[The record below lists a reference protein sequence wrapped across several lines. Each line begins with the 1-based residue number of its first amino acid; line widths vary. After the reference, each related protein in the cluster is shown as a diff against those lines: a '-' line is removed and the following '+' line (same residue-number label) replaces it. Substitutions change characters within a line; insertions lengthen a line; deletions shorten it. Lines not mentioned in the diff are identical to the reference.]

1 MLVNLIFIYSEK
13 DHFAVKSKLLI
24 HSKGVCL
31 YSEKDH
37 FAVKSKLER
46 YRNFKMK
53 DSEKDHFAVKSKPV
67 SLFTETIGD
76 SEKDHFA
83 VKSKRN
89 VNTIVGE
96 GDSEKDHFAVKSKLF
111 LSNYFLHYQYISL
124 FSCIKRLIYF
134 AHFSSLCNL
143 CHKEARRL
151 TQLARNRHYAR
162 AHQ

>member
-1 MLVNLIFIYSEK
+1 MS
-13 DHFAVKSKLLI
+13 
-24 HSKGVCL
+24 
-31 YSEKDH
+31 
-37 FAVKSKLER
+37 
-46 YRNFKMK
+46 
-53 DSEKDHFAVKSKPV
+53 DSEKDHFAVKSKQAFYKLDKGRNSEKDHFAVKSKPQHGHRRRM
-67 SLFTETIGD
+67 GD

-83 VKSKRN
+83 VKSKQSLN
-89 VNTIVGE
+89 LVAGKHN
-96 GDSEKDHFAVKSKLF
+96 SEKDHFAVKSKLV

-124 FSCIKRLIYF
+124 FSYIKRLIYF

>member
-1 MLVNLIFIYSEK
+1 MSFIS
-13 DHFAVKSKLLI
+13 F
-24 HSKGVCL
+24 L

-37 FAVKSKLER
+37 FAVKSKPHLNKLTPALNSEKDHFAVKSKRRER
-46 YRNFKMK
+46 ECKFRLYSEKDHFAVKSKPVTGDFKGDK
-53 DSEKDHFAVKSKPV
+53 DSEKDHFAVKSKLV
-67 SLFTETIGD
+67 
-76 SEKDHFA
+76 
-83 VKSKRN
+83 
-89 VNTIVGE
+89 
-96 GDSEKDHFAVKSKLF
+96 

-124 FSCIKRLIYF
+124 FSYIKRLIYF

>member
-1 MLVNLIFIYSEK
+1 M
-13 DHFAVKSKLLI
+13 
-24 HSKGVCL
+24 L

-37 FAVKSKLER
+37 FAVKSKLSPLV
-46 YRNFKMK
+46 FLSSTH
-53 DSEKDHFAVKSKPV
+53 SEKDHFAVKSKLIYSPLILLV
-67 SLFTETIGD
+67 Y

-83 VKSKRN
+83 VKSKQISCRRQDAH
-89 VNTIVGE
+89 
-96 GDSEKDHFAVKSKLF
+96 DSEKDHFAVKSKLI

-124 FSCIKRLIYF
+124 FSSIKRLIYF

>member
-1 MLVNLIFIYSEK
+1 
-13 DHFAVKSKLLI
+13 
-24 HSKGVCL
+24 
-31 YSEKDH
+31 
-37 FAVKSKLER
+37 
-46 YRNFKMK
+46 MK

-96 GDSEKDHFAVKSKLF
+96 GDSEKDHFAVKSKQCFEWGKSQWDSEKDHFAVKSKLF